1 MAALFKPGVLTT
13 DGKALLA
20 KWQAGGTAPQ
30 ITHAAI
36 GSGSYTKTE
45 DASTRTSLKA
55 EKLRVGISSATADG
69 DTLNLRF
76 VFSNDN
82 VTHQLF
88 RNRGWRLCKGPG
100 QGRGSL

>member
-55 EKLRVGISSATADG
+55 DRKSV
-69 DTLNLRF
+69 
-76 VFSNDN
+76 V
-82 VTHQLF
+82 
-88 RNRGWRLCKGPG
+88 
-100 QGRGSL
+100 